1 MQLGILLVVLVN
13 GNTRPTLIVSGGSFW
28 FTLLLNAGSMIGHI
42 TWALVSDDIQ
52 LEYDKLIARIDF
64 SQSVNVLNRI
74 FRQG

>member
-28 FTLLLNAGSMIGHI
+28 FTLLLNVGSMIGHI